1 MKRVRMLLRV
11 SSNQQLEADGDL
23 TIQRQLVKEYIEKFD
38 DWKLDNK
45 EYFEGSNSGYKNSV
59 TDRDVL
65 QEALEDARK
74 HEYDILAVYKDD
86 RIGRRMWEIGAYVMQ
101 LKNLGVDIYT
111 VKDGCISPE
120 NDDIMGQMILALRY
134 GNAQKSSSDTGM
146 RVKDT
151 AQKLV
156 QKGKFLG
163 GSAPYGYEL
172 YLSGEISK
180 HGRALHAL
188 RIHPERA
195 KVLKHIFDLA
205 YYKEF
210 GSSKIAQILNKD
222 DYYRSMAPNG
232 VWKSGTITSILTNPI
247 STGRTAYK
255 RREKINGKF
264 HRLSNEEWIIAETSN
279 PDIRIIEDFI
289 WEGVQE
295 KRERRTKK
303 YLKKDYNESA
313 TVIHHNNGTLALID
327 VLYCGYCGRKMTNGS
342 KYNYWTIKST
352 GERRTSKTPIY
363 RCQAVREG
371 ELHAPVSAQYKAE
384 EIEQIVFEQIS
395 TYISSLQDNVNAF
408 KEIKEINA
416 EKQRAKEVEI
426 QKDTQ
431 ELHKIQSGI
440 DIMEEKLP
448 LAMTGDYVLTL
459 EELASAIRKQKEKLA
474 LCKEKIEQK
483 EEQLKQIGIDYGEW
497 KELEKNIPTW
507 KEIFYHADVPTK
519 RVLVNKLI
527 EKISITDE
535 QIVITFKINL
545 DDFLK
550 RRTISDSDTAKHSRV
565 HYKRTMFLKEVR
577 VKWGLK

>member
-1 MKRVRMLLRV
+1 MLLRV

-38 DWKLDNK
+38 DWKLDDK

-59 TDRDVL
+59 TDRDIL

-120 NDDIMGQMILALRY
+120 NDDIMGQMVLALRY

-264 HRLSNEEWIIAETSN
+264 HRLSNDEWIIAETSN

-550 RRTISDSDTAKHSRV
+550 HRTISDSDTIP
-565 HYKRTMFLKEVR
+565 YKPDS
-577 VKWGLK
+577 G

>member
-65 QEALEDARK
+65 KEALEDARK

-550 RRTISDSDTAKHSRV
+550 HRTISDSDTIP
-565 HYKRTMFLKEVR
+565 YKPDS
-577 VKWGLK
+577 G

>member
-1 MKRVRMLLRV
+1 MLLRV

-550 RRTISDSDTAKHSRV
+550 RRTISDSDTIP
-565 HYKRTMFLKEVR
+565 YKPDS
-577 VKWGLK
+577 G

>member
-1 MKRVRMLLRV
+1 MLLRV

-65 QEALEDARK
+65 KEALEDARK

-550 RRTISDSDTAKHSRV
+550 RRTISDSDTIP
-565 HYKRTMFLKEVR
+565 YKPDS
-577 VKWGLK
+577 G

>member
-11 SSNQQLEADGDL
+11 SSDQQLEADGDL
-23 TIQRQLVKEYIEKFD
+23 TIQRQLVKEYIEKYA
-38 DWKLDNK
+38 DWKLDEK

-59 TDRDVL
+59 MDRDVL
-65 QEALEDARK
+65 QEALEDAK
-74 HEYDILAVYKDD
+74 NHEYDILAAYKDD
-86 RIGRRMWEIGAYVMQ
+86 RIGRRMWEIGGYVMQ
-101 LKNLGVDIYT
+101 LKNFGVDIYT

-120 NDDIMGQMILALRY
+120 NDDIMGQMVLALRY

-188 RIHPERA
+188 RIHPEKA
-195 KVLKHIFDLA
+195 EILKYIFNLA

-210 GSSKIAQILNKD
+210 GSSKIAQVLNKD

-255 RREKINGKF
+255 RRERINGKF
-264 HRLSNEEWIIAETSN
+264 HRLNNQEWVIAKVSN

-295 KRERRTKK
+295 KREIRSKR
-303 YLKKDYNESA
+303 YLKRDYNENR
-313 TVIHHNNGTLALID
+313 TVIQNNNGTLVLID
-327 VLYCGYCGRKMTNGS
+327 VLYCGYCGRKMTNGT
-342 KYNYWTIKST
+342 KYNYWTVKST
-352 GERRTSKTPIY
+352 GERKTRKTSIY

-371 ELHAPVSAQYKAE
+371 ELHTPVSAQYKAE
-384 EIEQIVFEQIS
+384 EIEKIVYDQIS
-395 TYISSLQDNVNAF
+395 AYISSLQDNADALR
-408 KEIKEINA
+408 EIKEFSVGKQKIKEA
-416 EKQRAKEVEI
+416 EIRKDKQEF
-426 QKDTQ
+426 
-431 ELHKIQSGI
+431 HKIQSGI
-440 DIMEEKLP
+440 DVMEGNIP
-448 LAMTGDYVLTL
+448 LAMTGNYALTL
-459 EELASAIRKQKEKLA
+459 EELTTAIRKQKERLFTYEKMIKG
-474 LCKEKIEQK
+474 KEK
-483 EEQLKQIGIDYGEW
+483 QLKQIQINCDEW
-497 KELEKNIPTW
+497 KKLKKYIPTW
-507 KEIFYHADVPTK
+507 NEIFHNADIQTK

-527 EKISITDE
+527 EKITITNDE
-535 QIVITFKINL
+535 ILITFKICL
-545 DDFLK
+545 DDFIK
-550 RRTISDSDTAKHSRV
+550 HRINIDSGTTP
-565 HYKRTMFLKEVR
+565 YKPDLM
-577 VKWGLK
+577 

>member
-550 RRTISDSDTAKHSRV
+550 RRTISDSDTIP
-565 HYKRTMFLKEVR
+565 YKPDS
-577 VKWGLK
+577 G

>member
-1 MKRVRMLLRV
+1 MLLRV

-65 QEALEDARK
+65 KEALEDARK

-550 RRTISDSDTAKHSRV
+550 HRTISDSDTIP
-565 HYKRTMFLKEVR
+565 YKPDS
-577 VKWGLK
+577 G

>member
-264 HRLSNEEWIIAETSN
+264 HRLSNDEWIIAETSN

-550 RRTISDSDTAKHSRV
+550 HRTISDSDTIP
-565 HYKRTMFLKEVR
+565 YKPDS
-577 VKWGLK
+577 G

>member
-550 RRTISDSDTAKHSRV
+550 RRTISDSDTTP
-565 HYKRTMFLKEVR
+565 YKPDS
-577 VKWGLK
+577 G

>member
-23 TIQRQLVKEYIEKFD
+23 TIQRQLLKEYIEKFD
-38 DWKLDNK
+38 DWKLDDK

-550 RRTISDSDTAKHSRV
+550 RRTISDSDTIP
-565 HYKRTMFLKEVR
+565 YKPDS
-577 VKWGLK
+577 G

>member
-23 TIQRQLVKEYIEKFD
+23 TIQMQLVKEYIEKFD

-550 RRTISDSDTAKHSRV
+550 RRTISDSDTIP
-565 HYKRTMFLKEVR
+565 YKPDS
-577 VKWGLK
+577 G

>member
-86 RIGRRMWEIGAYVMQ
+86 ISGRRMWEIGAYVMQ

-384 EIEQIVFEQIS
+384 EIEKIVFEQIS

-550 RRTISDSDTAKHSRV
+550 RRTISDSDTIP
-565 HYKRTMFLKEVR
+565 YKPDS
-577 VKWGLK
+577 G

>member
-1 MKRVRMLLRV
+1 MLLRV

-264 HRLSNEEWIIAETSN
+264 HRLSNDEWIIAETSN

-550 RRTISDSDTAKHSRV
+550 HRTISDSDTIP
-565 HYKRTMFLKEVR
+565 YKPDS
-577 VKWGLK
+577 G

>member
-1 MKRVRMLLRV
+1 
-11 SSNQQLEADGDL
+11 
-23 TIQRQLVKEYIEKFD
+23 
-38 DWKLDNK
+38 
-45 EYFEGSNSGYKNSV
+45 
-59 TDRDVL
+59 
-65 QEALEDARK
+65 
-74 HEYDILAVYKDD
+74 
-86 RIGRRMWEIGAYVMQ
+86 
-101 LKNLGVDIYT
+101 
-111 VKDGCISPE
+111 
-120 NDDIMGQMILALRY
+120 
-134 GNAQKSSSDTGM
+134 
-146 RVKDT
+146 
-151 AQKLV
+151 
-156 QKGKFLG
+156 
-163 GSAPYGYEL
+163 
-172 YLSGEISK
+172 
-180 HGRALHAL
+180 
-188 RIHPERA
+188 
-195 KVLKHIFDLA
+195 
-205 YYKEF
+205 
-210 GSSKIAQILNKD
+210 
-222 DYYRSMAPNG
+222 
-232 VWKSGTITSILTNPI
+232 
-247 STGRTAYK
+247 
-255 RREKINGKF
+255 
-264 HRLSNEEWIIAETSN
+264 
-279 PDIRIIEDFI
+279 
-289 WEGVQE
+289 
-295 KRERRTKK
+295 
-303 YLKKDYNESA
+303 
-313 TVIHHNNGTLALID
+313 
-327 VLYCGYCGRKMTNGS
+327 MTNGS

-448 LAMTGDYVLTL
+448 LAITGDYVLTL

-550 RRTISDSDTAKHSRV
+550 RRTISDSDT
-565 HYKRTMFLKEVR
+565 EC
-577 VKWGLK
+577 

>member
-1 MKRVRMLLRV
+1 MLLRV

-65 QEALEDARK
+65 KEALEDARK

-550 RRTISDSDTAKHSRV
+550 RRTISDSDTSNHMLYRAGE
-565 HYKRTMFLKEVR
+565 Y
-577 VKWGLK
+577 

>member
-1 MKRVRMLLRV
+1 MLLRV

-38 DWKLDNK
+38 DWKLDDK

-120 NDDIMGQMILALRY
+120 NDDIMGQMVLALRY

-264 HRLSNEEWIIAETSN
+264 HRLSNDEWIIAETSN

-550 RRTISDSDTAKHSRV
+550 RRTISDSDTIP
-565 HYKRTMFLKEVR
+565 YKPDS
-577 VKWGLK
+577 G